1 MKPHTIHA
9 KSPRNS
15 QSLPQLLGYFYVQ
28 DIPGAALSSAICLT
42 MDPLTLKKKFILG
55 ATTDGVGSH
64 SWLVCVSPEKT
75 CWLCV
80 RSLRSATPHFS
91 PLFSRG
97 ERALSVIVSEPTQPL
112 MLSHASSRGLL
123 SPAYLALSRFLR
135 TPFSITCPSRF
146 SCYRTSLSQ
155 LSPNVYTSP
164 NVYRQNNVSITVR
177 VHRCRYL
184 RNKQL
189 SYFK

>member
-1 MKPHTIHA
+1 MGSHA
-9 KSPRNS
+9 QYM
-15 QSLPQLLGYFYVQ
+15 QSLLEIPFLSLFGYFCVQ

-64 SWLVCVSPEKT
+64 SWLVCASPEKT

-80 RSLRSATPHFS
+80 RSLRSATPRFS

-112 MLSHASSRGLL
+112 MLSHASSRDSL

-135 TPFSITCPSRF
+135 APFSITRPSRI
-146 SCYRTSLSQ
+146 SCY
-155 LSPNVYTSP
+155 YKF
-164 NVYRQNNVSITVR
+164 VSAVTECL
-177 VHRCRYL
+177 HKSECL
-184 RNKQL
+184 PSK
-189 SYFK
+189 

>member
-1 MKPHTIHA
+1 MKPHNIHA
-9 KSPRNS
+9 KSPRNL
-15 QSLPQLLGYFYVQ
+15 QSLSQLFGYFNVQ

-42 MDPLTLKKKFILG
+42 TDPLTLKKKFILG
-55 ATTDGVGSH
+55 ATTDGDGSH

-80 RSLRSATPHFS
+80 RSLRSATPRFS

-112 MLSHASSRGLL
+112 MLSHASSRDSL
-123 SPAYLALSRFLR
+123 SPAQCQSWFLR
-135 TPFSITCPSRF
+135 APFSVTCPSRF

-155 LSPNVYTSP
+155 LSQNVYTSQ
-164 NVYRQNNVSITVR
+164 NVYRQNNVSVTVWYAR
-177 VHRCRYL
+177 SQTQISAQSAANR
-184 RNKQL
+184 
-189 SYFK
+189 